1 MLGEK
6 ANILLVDDRPEN
18 LLALEG
24 ILEDENY
31 GLFKATSGREA
42 LRMVLKHDFDLILL
56 DVQMPGMDGFE
67 TAQLIHGKK
76 GVKHIP
82 IIFITAISKEQ
93 KYIHKG
99 YEVGAENYLFKPI
112 DPDELKSK
120 LKTSLDYHR
129 YKQQME
135 LLGKRTTEAKQRRLL
150 KHRNGVSSPQQ

>member
-1 MLGEK
+1 MPKEK
-6 ANILLVDDRPEN
+6 VNILLVDDRPEN

-24 ILEDENY
+24 VLEDENY
-31 GLFKATSGREA
+31 ALFKATSGREA
-42 LRMVLKHDFDLILL
+42 LRMVLKHDFNLILL

-112 DPDELKSK
+112 DPDDLKSK
-120 LKTSLDYHR
+120 VKTSLDYHR

-135 LLGKRTTEAKQRRLL
+135 LLEKRTMEARQKRSE
-150 KHRNGVSSPQQ
+150 HRNNKVIGY

>member
-1 MLGEK
+1 MSGEK

-42 LRMVLKHDFDLILL
+42 LRMVLKHNFALILL
-56 DVQMPGMDGFE
+56 DVQMPGIDGFE
-67 TAQLIHGKK
+67 TAKLIHGKK
-76 GVKHIP
+76 EVKHIP
-82 IIFITAISKEQ
+82 IIFITAISKDP

-112 DPDELKSK
+112 DPDDLKNKVKAS
-120 LKTSLDYHR
+120 LKYHR

-135 LLGKRTTEAKQRRLL
+135 LLEKRTMEARQKNRT
-150 KHRNGVSSPQQ
+150 KP